1 MDIND
6 LLNPIESSPLK
17 RYTHRKTSI
26 SHTLPRSNVVRH
38 PVRIK
43 NPISWVRSDLMG
55 AN

>member
-26 SHTLPRSNVVRH
+26 SHPSSIERS
-38 PVRIK
+38 
-43 NPISWVRSDLMG
+43 
-55 AN
+55 